1 VDTLSSQPD
10 HQAGAHLPERRYPPV
25 PAALSKA
32 SQPSP
37 VHSPARSGQNHPTTQ
52 VRPAIS
58 LIAPVYNEVG
68 NLEALLRRVLETFG
82 EAGDFE
88 LVLVDDGSTDGS
100 RDLMRRLCQQDQ
112 RVRAI
117 LLARNR
123 GQTAATTAG
132 LWYAHAPLLA
142 TLDADLQNDPIDLP
156 AMVAKLKESGA
167 DAVVGYRLKRQ
178 DTLVRRLSSR
188 FANRIRNWISG
199 DSIRD
204 TGCSLKVFKA
214 EAIRSVPMF
223 EGMHRFLPT
232 LLRYHG
238 FTVLEHPVS
247 HHPRVSGKSK
257 YGVRNRAL
265 RAFKDL
271 LAVRWMKRRLIS
283 LPIAEVIDGGP
294 ELTPP
299 GNSPR

>member
-1 VDTLSSQPD
+1 M
-10 HQAGAHLPERRYPPV
+10 PERRYPPV
-25 PAALSKA
+25 PAALSKD

-37 VHSPARSGQNHPTTQ
+37 VPSPARSGQSSAAPQ
-52 VRPAIS
+52 ARPAIS

-100 RDLMRRLCQQDQ
+100 RELMRQLCQQDQ

-156 AMVAKLKESGA
+156 AMLAKLKESGA

-214 EAIRSVPMF
+214 EAIRAVPMF

-247 HHPRVSGKSK
+247 HHPRVAGKSK

-299 GNSPR
+299 ANSPR